1 MVNLIVPGVSRQAE
15 PEWNRVVVTTC
26 GVALAHGG
34 VRYAAV
40 DGELLPTEAVMEH
53 EQGIQELGRF
63 ARRLAED
70 VRTLRAAVPWV
81 AEVFASHHTVERL
94 ERPVVAVVGAKG
106 VGKSTLLRALDGC
119 WEWKEVELAERP
131 VEERAEVWVLVT
143 SALELLPLR
152 ELQQLHGWAE
162 RAPDPG
168 LRVVLT
174 RADAVPAEELAAL
187 EGRVR
192 QLLAEVLPG
201 RTVAFSVVSG
211 QTGAG
216 VAQLRAELL
225 QALFHVHRDR
235 VMKEVEA
242 WGAAVSDL
250 RALLEMREL
259 AAVKPQTID
268 QVQTR
273 LDTLLAEEGV
283 RLRGQL
289 DGALEEF
296 LRETEGGLPRARRQ
310 LTDSL
315 REALVVRVRAGM
327 EGLHPRLNQEL
338 AEALRGDTGTEMTLA
353 LTNRFEAAL
362 EAKPRF
368 FDWQSAKAVGAVGA
382 MGAALVARMTGKS
395 SGWAVTGGTLLGGL
409 LGGLFGKAST
419 VDNRQTLHEQV
430 VEPVL
435 RDTEQR
441 LRQALDASKEDVARL
456 CKLLRQVI
464 QVFSDPKAGTY
475 DVAALKQVVSL
486 AETSQ
491 KQLNEELVRFSQKF
505 EAEVLLEKLNIS
517 WPGAQSR
524 TEGAADPSGQ
534 LPEGGGPSRAEESKE
549 QA

>member
-1 MVNLIVPGVSRQAE
+1 
-15 PEWNRVVVTTC
+15 
-26 GVALAHGG
+26 
-34 VRYAAV
+34 
-40 DGELLPTEAVMEH
+40 MEH

-70 VRTLRAAVPWV
+70 VRTLRASVPFG
-81 AEVFASHHTVERL
+81 AEVFARHHTVERL

-106 VGKSTLLRALDGC
+106 VGKSTLLRALDGAGGAPAETEPVAPQS
-119 WEWKEVELAERP
+119 WEWREVELAESP

-143 SALELLPLR
+143 SALELLPLK

-162 RAPDPG
+162 RVPDPG

-174 RADAVPAEELAAL
+174 RADAVPAEELPAL

-201 RTVAFSVVSG
+201 RTVPFSGVSG

-216 VAQLRAELL
+216 VAKLRAELL

-235 VMKEVEA
+235 VMEEVEA

-296 LRETEGGLPRARRQ
+296 LSETEAALPRARRQ

-315 REALVVRVRAGM
+315 REALVARVRAGM

-368 FDWQSAKAVGAVGA
+368 FDWQSARAVGAVGA
-382 MGAALVARMTGKS
+382 MGAALVARMTGRP

-419 VDNRQTLHEQV
+419 VDNRQALHEQV

-486 AETSQ
+486 AEISQ
-491 KQLNEELVRFSQKF
+491 KQLNEELGRFSQKF
-505 EAEVLLEKLNIS
+505 EAEALLEKLNIS
-517 WPGAQSR
+517 WPGTPSR
-524 TEGAADPSGQ
+524 TEAAAAPSGQ
-534 LPEGGGPSRAEESKE
+534 LPEGTGQG
-549 QA
+549 